1 MGCGTNCGLITGA
14 VIGAVLAIFG
24 GVLIPVGDNLI
35 SKAVKKEAVIVN
47 GTTAYQNW
55 LVPGSSVYREFWIF
69 HVLNPS
75 NVIDE
80 GAQPEFEQRGPYTYR
95 VRYLPK
101 ENVTENEN
109 GTISYMLPNVAYFEP
124 NMSVGTENDTMTV
137 LNLAVAAVPAVFTG
151 GFFQSIINT
160 WIKASKSTLLQN
172 RTVKEILWGYTDPF
186 LDRIPFPGVN
196 PVVGVFYP
204 YNGTSDGPYS
214 VYTGTEDITKTA
226 IIKSYKNKSTLS
238 YWEGH
243 CDMVNGTERGSW
255 GILQEHLIQMA
266 ETHFSFF
273 VSRSIYGVFH
283 SKQVVK
289 GITLYRFVVPR
300 EAFASPTEVGDNYCF
315 CTDPVI
321 SENCTLAGVLDISVC
336 KAKRPVYISLPHFLH
351 ASESILHNVKGL
363 SPNEKEHETY
373 LDIEPVTGFTL
384 RFAKRLQVNL
394 LVQNSTR
401 IDPLKKV
408 KKSYLFPLLWLNES
422 AIIGDEKA
430 EMFRGKISGP
440 LQLLNLLQMALMI
453 GGSVLFV
460 TFLGSFF
467 ICRSKKLK

>member
-1 MGCGTNCGLITGA
+1 MGCNRNCGLLTGA

-35 SKAVKKEAVIVN
+35 DKAVKKEAVIVN

-75 NVIDE
+75 EVIEE
-80 GAQPEFEQRGPYTYR
+80 GAQPQFEQRGPYTYR

-101 ENVTENEN
+101 ENVTEGEN
-109 GTISYMLPNVAYFEP
+109 GTISYMLPNVASFEP
-124 NMSVGTENDTMTV
+124 DMSVGTEDDNMTV
-137 LNLAVAAVPAVFTG
+137 LNLAVVAVPAVTPSFL
-151 GFFQSIINT
+151 QPLINT
-160 WIKASKSTLLQN
+160 WIKKSNSLILQN

-186 LDRIPFPGVN
+186 LNSVPFSMVS

-214 VYTGTEDITKTA
+214 VYTGTEDISKTA
-226 IIKSYKNKSTLS
+226 IIESYKNKRTLS
-238 YWEGH
+238 YWKGH
-243 CDMVNGTERGSW
+243 CDMVNGTDGASFPPFVKKDQVLRF
-255 GILQEHLIQMA
+255 
-266 ETHFSFF
+266 FS
-273 VSRSIYGVFH
+273 SDICRSIYGVFH

-289 GITLYRFVVPR
+289 GITLYRFTVPR

-315 CTDPVI
+315 CTEKVI
-321 SENCTLAGVLDISVC
+321 SENCTLAGVLDISAC

-351 ASESILHNVKGL
+351 ASESILHKVEGL

-394 LVQNSTR
+394 LVTTSSV
-401 IDPLKKV
+401 IEPLKKV
-408 KKSYLFPLLWLNES
+408 KKPYVFPVLWLNES
-422 AIIGDEKA
+422 AVIGDEKA
-430 EMFRGKISGP
+430 EMFRNKISGP
-440 LQLLNLLQMALMI
+440 LQMLNILQMALMI
-453 GGSVLFV
+453 GGSVLFLA
-460 TFLGSFF
+460 FLGSYF